1 MIKIFHRVVQWV
13 VAVLL
18 MTLTSWVWSEPLP
31 WMDLSLSSEERAEH
45 LLEGMSDDEKF
56 QQMVG
61 EPGVIDELPHCHGA
75 RHVPGQ
81 PHLSIPTL
89 RFTNGPVGVG
99 QNDCVPVDV
108 FDGSPGSLLMSPHS
122 AKATALPSA
131 IALAATFDRDVAA
144 EFGDLLGKQSRQ
156 MALHVMQAPG
166 INLARMPHGGRNFEY
181 LGEDPFLAGTI
192 AVAQIRAIQSRGVMA
207 MSKHYVANEQ
217 ETDRKTM
224 DVIVDDRTLH
234 QLYLLPFKMTVQ
246 EGGVASIMCSYNYV
260 NGAQVCQDPHL
271 LTEVLRDQWGFEGY
285 VSSDFYA
292 VQSLDALRAGMD
304 HEMPGFRVDV
314 DGYRTWYTPENFHA
328 ALAAGELEMA
338 DIERALKRRYVQM
351 FKMGIFDRP
360 LQQTPTDVE
369 GDGAIAA
376 RIGEQAA
383 VLLKN
388 EGRLL
393 PFDAHSVTR
402 IALIGKADY
411 AEKAVV
417 GGGGSSEV
425 IPFYTVPALEGMQKT
440 LDAMGSSA
448 EVTLTVVDD
457 DNTNLREAAEAARGA
472 DVVVVVAG
480 VYSREGVD
488 LDSISLPKRQDEMI
502 DAVAAVNP
510 NTVVVLKNNAAAL
523 MPWIDRVPAVME
535 AWYPGQEDGVIVSR
549 LLFGLANPSGKLPV
563 TYPRAETDLPASTPL
578 QWPGVEHED
587 GSRRVE
593 YSEKLEVGYRWFD
606 AQGIEPLFPFG
617 FGLSYTGF
625 ELSDFS
631 VSPTVVDGSTPVEI
645 TLRVR
650 NTGDRRGAEV
660 PQVYLGFPEQAGEP
674 PKRLVGFEKVWL
686 DPGESREITVVIDPE
701 AANHPF
707 GIYNAQARRWER
719 YPGKYEVMVGT
730 SSKDIHYTGQLTVRQ
745 QR

>member
-1 MIKIFHRVVQWV
+1 MIKIFHQVVQWV
-13 VAVLL
+13 VAILL
-18 MTLTSWVWSEPLP
+18 MALTSWVWSEPLP
-31 WMDLSLSSEERAEH
+31 WMDLSLSPEERAEH
-45 LLEGMSDDEKF
+45 LLAGMSDDEKL

-81 PHLSIPTL
+81 PHRSIPTL

-144 EFGDLLGKQSRQ
+144 EFGDLLGRQSRQ

-192 AVAQIRAIQSRGVMA
+192 AVAQIQAIQSRGVMA

-360 LQQTPTDVE
+360 LEQAPIDIE

-388 EGRLL
+388 EGGVL
-393 PFDAHSVTR
+393 PFDAHSVAR

-425 IPFYTVPALEGMQKT
+425 IPFYTVPVLEGMQKT

-457 DNTNLREAAEAARGA
+457 DNINLREAVEAARGA
-472 DVVVVVAG
+472 DVVLVVAG

-502 DAVAAVNP
+502 EAVAAVNP

-523 MPWIDRVPAVME
+523 MPWIDRVPAVLE

-578 QWPGVEHED
+578 QWPGVEQED

-593 YSEKLEVGYRWFD
+593 YSEKLEIGYRWFD

-686 DPGESREITVVIDPE
+686 KPGESREISIAIDPE
-701 AANHPF
+701 AASHPF
-707 GIYNAQARRWER
+707 GVYSVETRRWER
-719 YPGKYEVMVGT
+719 FPGTHQVMIGT
-730 SSKDIHYTGQLTVRQ
+730 SSRDIRYTKQLTVLP
-745 QR
+745 